1 MRKSLLL
8 LPFGAALA
16 QPVIEPNFADRLFPY
31 ITYGEV
37 WSGTPAMLRDVAI
50 PNVLV
55 VYGSKED
62 PEVVAQAGKIAFYLG
77 QWVEDIGFGAEE
89 VKQSKIPPLLVSD
102 AQLKNLQWKNIIVV
116 GTNNDVVK
124 ELGLTFEKPTI
135 KMVEKDGK
143 RILVVG
149 GANKE
154 QIIQSAKYL
163 TDVRLNFK
171 AGAYRTF
178 FSFVALRGHI
188 EKGEFDAALR
198 LVRSPLGL
206 SACGKNMALAGPMV
220 AQWPDDIKAVVRKR
234 NAILYQELPKALEEK
249 DKEKAIALWKDAML
263 TCYQCHQGIGIP
275 QVRKFKPVE
284 EIHAKHQRIAESFGL
299 VQVVGDQKSCI
310 ACHAGQTQIR
320 GYK

>member
-1 MRKSLLL
+1 
-8 LPFGAALA
+8 
-16 QPVIEPNFADRLFPY
+16 
-31 ITYGEV
+31 
-37 WSGTPAMLRDVAI
+37 MLKDVAI
-50 PNVLV
+50 PNVLI

-77 QWVEDIGFGAEE
+77 QWAEDIGFGAEE

-116 GTNNDVVK
+116 GTNNNVVK
-124 ELGLTFEKPTI
+124 ELGLTFKKPTI

-154 QIIQSAKYL
+154 QTIQSAKYL
-163 TDVRLNFK
+163 ADVRLNFK
-171 AGAYRTF
+171 AGAYKTF

-198 LVRSPLGL
+198 LVRSPLGV

-234 NAILYQELPKALEEK
+234 NAILYQELPKALEER
-249 DKEKAIALWKDAML
+249 DKEKAVALWKDAML

-275 QVRKFKPVE
+275 QVRRFKPVE
-284 EIHAKHQRIAESFGL
+284 GIHAKHQRIAESFGI
-299 VQVVGDQKSCI
+299 SCT
-310 ACHAGQTQIR
+310 ACHAGHTQIR
-320 GYK
+320 GY